1 MSRELC
7 QVLAIVFA
15 SEICYNECM
24 IVDFHTHITPPHII
38 QNREAYLT
46 RDIWFEELYGNP
58 QARLITADELI
69 AEMDRSGVQKSVTFG
84 FGWRDPGLVR
94 ESNDY
99 VIDAV
104 RRYPDRLIGFGIVNP
119 AYPKDAAREVERCA
133 ANGLRGV
140 GELMPNGQGF
150 SLNDAHAMGPV
161 VEGAVACGMLILSH
175 TSEPV
180 GHRYPGK
187 GTVRPDVVYRFVE
200 LFPEVVLVCAHWGG
214 GLPFYELMPEVMRK
228 FRNVYYD
235 TAASLYLY
243 RDKIFFLAGI
253 LMPTKILFA
262 TDYPLIS
269 QRKMHSRLVLA
280 GLPRGTLSKI
290 QGGNAARLL
299 GLKG

>member
-1 MSRELC
+1 
-7 QVLAIVFA
+7 
-15 SEICYNECM
+15 M
-24 IVDFHTHITPPHII
+24 IIDFHTHITPPHVI
-38 QNREAYLT
+38 QNREKYLT

-58 QARLITADELI
+58 KAQLITTDELV

-84 FGWRDPGLVR
+84 FGWRDPGLLR
-94 ESNDY
+94 EANDY

-104 RRYPDRLIGFGIVNP
+104 HRYPERLIGFGIVNP
-119 AYPKDAAREVERCA
+119 AYPEQAAKELERCA

-150 SLNDAHAMGPV
+150 SLDDEHAMRPV
-161 VEGAVACGMLILSH
+161 VKVAVAYNMPILSH

-180 GHRYPGK
+180 GHLYPGK
-187 GTVRPDVVYRFVE
+187 GTVNPDVVYRFVE
-200 LFPEVVLVCAHWGG
+200 LFPEATLVCAHWGG
-214 GLPFYELMPEVMRK
+214 GLPFYELMPDVMRK
-228 FRNVYYD
+228 FCSVYYD

-243 RDKIFFLAGI
+243 RDNIFFLAGT
-253 LMPTKILFA
+253 LMPNKILFA
-262 TDYPLIS
+262 TDYPLIP

-280 GLPRGTLSKI
+280 GLPRRTLSKI

>member
-1 MSRELC
+1 
-7 QVLAIVFA
+7 
-15 SEICYNECM
+15 M

-38 QNREAYLT
+38 QNRGKYLT

-58 QARLITADELI
+58 EARLITADELVT
-69 AEMDRSGVQKSVTFG
+69 EMDRSGVQKSVTFG
-84 FGWRDPGLVR
+84 FGWRDLGLVR
-94 ESNDY
+94 EANDY
-99 VIDAV
+99 VMDAIC
-104 RRYPDRLIGFGIVNP
+104 RYPDRLIGFGIVNP
-119 AYPKDAAREVERCA
+119 ADPEEAAKELERCA

-150 SLNDAHAMGPV
+150 SLDDERAMHPV
-161 VEGAVACGMLILSH
+161 VHVAMSHNMPILSH

-180 GHRYPGK
+180 GHLYPGK
-187 GTVRPDVVYRFVE
+187 GTVNPEVVYRFVE
-200 LFPEVVLVCAHWGG
+200 LFPEAILVCAHWGG
-214 GLPFYELMPEVMRK
+214 GLPFYELMPDVMRK

-243 RDKIFFLAGI
+243 RDRIFFLAGT

-269 QRKMHSRLVLA
+269 QRRMHSRLVLA

-290 QGGNAARLL
+290 QGDNAMRLL

>member
-1 MSRELC
+1 
-7 QVLAIVFA
+7 
-15 SEICYNECM
+15 M
-24 IVDFHTHITPPHII
+24 IIDFHTHITPPYVI
-38 QNREAYLT
+38 QNREEYLT

-58 QARLITADELI
+58 EARLVTADELI
-69 AEMDRSGVQKSVTFG
+69 AEMDRSGVQRSVTFG
-84 FGWRDPGLVR
+84 FGWRDPGLLR

-99 VIDAV
+99 IIDAV
-104 RRYPDRLIGFGIVNP
+104 RCYPDRLVGFCIVNP
-119 AYPKDAAREVERCA
+119 AFPEYASKELERCA
-133 ANGLRGV
+133 ANGLCGV

-150 SLNDAHAMGPV
+150 SLDDERVMRPL
-161 VEGAVACGMLILSH
+161 VEVAVTHNMPILSH

-180 GHRYPGK
+180 GHVYPGK

-200 LFPEVVLVCAHWGG
+200 LFPEAVLVCAHWGG

-243 RDKIFFLAGI
+243 RDKIFFLAGT

-262 TDYPLIS
+262 TDYPLIP
-269 QRKMHSRLVLA
+269 QRRMHSRLVLA

-290 QGGNAARLL
+290 QGENAARLL